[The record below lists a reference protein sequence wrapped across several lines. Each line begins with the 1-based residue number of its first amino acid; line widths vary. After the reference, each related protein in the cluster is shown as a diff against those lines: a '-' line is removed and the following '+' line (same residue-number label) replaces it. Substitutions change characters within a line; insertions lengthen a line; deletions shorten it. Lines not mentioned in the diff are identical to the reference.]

1 MIKFLDSAETET
13 PQDQLGKYSDTPVDK
28 YLLSIDR
35 LIKEETETPEAKVRA
50 QTIIQMC
57 RRYRGA
63 TPSDLFGFWRN
74 GVWADSPKFNQLH
87 GTNVFQALVHG
98 AEAGFSQT
106 KIALDISA
114 KANNFQNRSVEKI
127 SRSIYEV
134 LNKSQWTE
142 AQESEVFFAAM
153 LKLNA
158 FAISRFNKA
167 DGPEL
172 PMPELSPVMY
182 QQGGMWLC
190 PECYEFGDLTEDA
203 GTCPACGSPTEMIQD
218 PQQLQDYIVSKF
230 GKVKAG
236 KPEVVIED
244 ALSVAVDDR
253 AGTSADIEQAGWVR
267 WVYFSQKAQLKALYP
282 HFQCKE
288 KPEWSYATRL
298 KVALKRYESGE
309 AMPKTAFEKQQ
320 YEVKQTWLDR
330 KEYESYVAPADFAL
344 GSFEIKAGQ
353 KLTDVCP
360 DGLVMGVVNNELL
373 FIDKENKNRRVKSC
387 VWLTDPS
394 SFYGL
399 GARAGL
405 PIQKKINQLDNMAM
419 EGEARSLK
427 GSVVYQ
433 PDAIDGAHLEGAN
446 TNIPLKPD
454 FSTAGEPLKNFI
466 MPIEVS
472 GLSAASLAFLGS
484 QVETMQRVMGIP
496 DVTLGEGDPSIKTA
510 TGQQLVSQRASGL
523 LVPAKKSEATMKI
536 GWLWDQLDLI
546 QSFYSP
552 EALVEF
558 GSRYGEQW
566 LEDEVQA
573 FFDADLSNAIVI
585 DMVEGSEVP
594 ESRFE
599 KQQKLRNDIMA
610 GFIPMTP
617 KLQMKLA
624 QQSGYDGI
632 DVNDY
637 ESNCKLAEKRLN
649 WVMENLFDPNLEM
662 MYQQMEMQMTDP
674 KTGMRAMD
682 QAGNKIPNPVI
693 QQILMAPSLQI
704 NKQAENLQQQFD
716 FWSQKTRQFMAAGQD
731 PPQVVIA
738 LCDALMTTYKMAAF
752 EETMKAQTLAGLT
765 GAPIQVGGAM
775 IQQALTP
782 PEPEEKS
789 KKSSEKS

>member
-1 MIKFLDSAETET
+1 MIKFNESSEEY
-13 PQDQLGKYSDTPVDK
+13 PQDGLGKYSDTPLDE

-35 LIKEETETPEAKVRA
+35 LIKEETESTESKIRA

-98 AEAGFSQT
+98 AEAGFSQAR
-106 KIALDISA
+106 ISLDIAA
-114 KANNFQNRSVEKI
+114 KANNFKNRSVEKI
-127 SRSIYEV
+127 ARSIYEV
-134 LNKSQWTE
+134 LDKSQWTE
-142 AQESEVFFAAM
+142 ATEAEIFFGAM
-153 LKLNA
+153 LKLNS
-158 FAISRFNKA
+158 FAISRFNKSG
-167 DGPEL
+167 GPKL
-172 PMPELSPVMY
+172 PMPQMSPVSY
-182 QQGGMWLC
+182 QQGGLFLC
-190 PECYEFGDLTEDA
+190 PECGEYGDATEA
-203 GTCPACGSPTEMIQD
+203 GGICPACGAPVYNIQD
-218 PQQLQDYIVSKF
+218 PQQLQDLIVSEF
-230 GKVKAG
+230 GEVEAG
-236 KPEVVIED
+236 QPELLIED

-253 AGTSADIEQAGWVR
+253 AGASADIEQAGWVR
-267 WVYFSQKAQLKALYP
+267 WTYFAQKAELKKLYP
-282 HFQCKE
+282 HLQCKT

-309 AMPKTAFEKQQ
+309 AMPKTKFEKQQ

-330 KEYESYVAPADFAL
+330 TEYESFVSPTNFQL
-344 GSFEIKAGQ
+344 GNFSIAAGQ
-353 KLTDVCP
+353 RLSDVCP

-373 FIDKENKNRRVKSC
+373 FVDAENKNRRVKTC
-387 VWLTDPS
+387 VWLSDPT

-427 GSVVYQ
+427 GSVVYH
-433 PDAIDGAHLEGAN
+433 PEAIDGAHLEGAN

-454 FSTAGEPLKNFI
+454 FATGGDPLKNFI

-472 GLSAASLAFLGS
+472 GLSAASMAFLGT
-484 QVETMQRVMGIP
+484 QVDTMQRVMGIP
-496 DVTLGEGDPSIKTA
+496 DVTLGEGDPQIKTA

-523 LVPAKKSEATMKI
+523 LIPAKKSEATMKI
-536 GWLWDQLDLI
+536 GWLWDQLDII
-546 QSFYSP
+546 QKFYSP
-552 EALVEF
+552 EALVQF
-558 GSRYGEQW
+558 GSRYGEEW
-566 LEDEVQA
+566 LEDEIQA
-573 FFDADLSNAIVI
+573 FFDADLQNAITV

-599 KQQKLRNDIMA
+599 KQQKLRNDILA
-610 GFIPMTP
+610 GFIPLTP

-649 WVMENLFDPNLEM
+649 WIKEYAFDPNLEM
-662 MYQQMEMQMTDP
+662 MYQQVEMQLTDP
-674 KTGMRAMD
+674 TTGARMMD
-682 QAGNKIPNPVI
+682 GVGNKIPNPVVT
-693 QQILMAPSLQI
+693 QVLMAPVLQI

-716 FWSQKTRQFMAAGQD
+716 FWAEKTRQFMAAGQD
-731 PPQVVIA
+731 PPQVVVAI
-738 LCDALMTTYKMAAF
+738 CDALMTTYKLAAF
-752 EETMKAQTLAGLT
+752 EDALKTQTLMGLT
-765 GAPIQVGGAM
+765 TAPIQVGGAM
-775 IQQALTP
+775 IQQAMTP
-782 PEPEEKS
+782 PEEKE
-789 KKSSEKS
+789 KSEKSAKKS

>member
-1 MIKFLDSAETET
+1 MIKFTEPAEPT
-13 PQDQLGKYSDTPVDK
+13 PQEPVGKYSETPVDK

-35 LIKEETETPEAKVRA
+35 MIKDETETPEAKVRA

-98 AEAGFSQT
+98 AEAGYLQT
-106 KIALDISA
+106 KISLDIAA
-114 KANNFQNRSVEKI
+114 KANNFENRSVEKI
-127 SRSIYEV
+127 ARSIYEV

-142 AQESEVFFAAM
+142 THESEIFFGAM

-158 FAISRFNKA
+158 FAISRFNK
-167 DGPEL
+167 DGGPEL
-172 PMPELSPVMY
+172 PVPEFEPVAY
-182 QQGGMWLC
+182 QQGGMYVC
-190 PECYEFGDLTEDA
+190 PECYEAGDMAEDT
-203 GTCPACGSPTEMIQD
+203 GVCPACGAPTEVLEN
-218 PQQLQDYIVSKF
+218 PQELQDQIVSQF
-230 GKVKAG
+230 GKIQAG

-253 AGTSADIEQAGWVR
+253 AGACADITKAGWVR
-267 WVYFSQKAQLKALYP
+267 WVYFAQKAELQKLYP
-282 HFQCKE
+282 HFECKE
-288 KPEWSYATRL
+288 KPDWSYSTRL
-298 KVALKRYESGE
+298 KVAFKRYETGE
-309 AMPKTAFEKQQ
+309 AMPKTKFEKTQ

-330 KEYESYVAPADFAL
+330 REYESYVSPVDFQL
-344 GSFEIKAGQ
+344 GSFSIAAGQ
-353 KLTDVCP
+353 KLSDVCP
-360 DGLVMGVVNNELL
+360 NGLVMGVVNNELL
-373 FIDKENKNRRVKSC
+373 FIDAENKNKRVKSC
-387 VWLTDPS
+387 VWLSDPT

-433 PDAIDGAHLEGAN
+433 PEAIDGAHLEGAN

-454 FSTAGEPLKNFI
+454 FSTAGEPIKNFI

-523 LVPAKKSEATMKI
+523 LVPAKKSEASMKI
-536 GWLWDQLDLI
+536 GWLWDQLDII
-546 QSFYSP
+546 QQYYSP
-552 EALVEF
+552 EALVQF
-558 GSRYGEQW
+558 GSKYGEQW
-566 LEDEVQA
+566 LADEVQA
-573 FFDADLSNAIVI
+573 FFDAELENAIVI
-585 DMVEGSEVP
+585 DMVEGSEIP

-610 GFIPMTP
+610 GFIPLTP

-637 ESNCKLAEKRLN
+637 ESNCKLAEKRFD
-649 WVMENLFDPNLEM
+649 WVMENLMAPELEM
-662 MYQQMEMQMTDP
+662 AYQQFELQMTDP
-674 KTGMRAMD
+674 KTGARMMD
-682 QAGNKIPNPVI
+682 QVGNKIMNPVV
-693 QQILMAPSLQI
+693 QQAMMAPVLQI

-716 FWSQKTRQFMAAGQD
+716 FWSQKTRQLMASGLD
-731 PPQVVIA
+731 TPQVIIA
-738 LCDALMTTYKMAAF
+738 LCDAMMTNYKMAAF
-752 EETMKAQTLAGLT
+752 EETMKAQTLMGLA
-765 GAPIQVGGAM
+765 GAPMQVGGTM
-775 IQQALTP
+775 VQQALTP
-782 PEPEEKS
+782 PEEKE
-789 KKSSEKS
+789 KSSESTKKA